1 MRNFFQFLRILR
13 TLIKYRLDYLILS
26 SSLLKS
32 FKPLVYLTPW
42 HYFPSK
48 KLSRGE
54 RIRLA
59 LEELGPVFIKF
70 GQTLSTRRD
79 LLPDDIGD
87 ELAKLQD
94 TCPPFSEK
102 ESKSIIEKNLGSSV
116 GELFK
121 SFDDKPL
128 ASASIAQVH
137 TATTHNNEE
146 IIIKVV
152 RPGIEK
158 LIKRDVGLLY
168 AFASLAES
176 HPIGKRLRPKEVIE
190 EFEGIIYNELNMMIE
205 AANASLLGK
214 NFSDSDLLYV
224 PKVHW
229 EFCRSNIL
237 VTERIYG
244 TPVNN
249 IEALIENKTD
259 LKVLAE
265 NGVIIFFTQVF
276 DHNFFHADMH
286 PGNIFVGKNDQY
298 TGVDFGIMG
307 TLSEEDQYFLAQNF
321 LAFFNQDY
329 KRVAQVHLESGWI
342 PEGTNVLE
350 FENAIRSVCEP
361 IFQKPLNEISFA
373 QVLLSLAKEARRF
386 DMTIQPQLLLLYKT
400 LFNIEGLGRT
410 LYPNLDLWA
419 TAKPYL
425 EKLTKDKYSIKGS
438 LKKISDKLPELV
450 SELPE
455 LPMLVINALKQIESG
470 AHKQE
475 NSKKQTEAIISQLQ
489 SNLSKQRSAIFAA
502 SLVILAGILATQSM
516 WLFAGVS
523 SSLSFLI
530 WLRSR

>member
-1 MRNFFQFLRILR
+1 M
-13 TLIKYRLDYLILS
+13 
-26 SSLLKS
+26 
-32 FKPLVYLTPW
+32 
-42 HYFPSK
+42 
-48 KLSRGE
+48 
-54 RIRLA
+54 
-59 LEELGPVFIKF
+59 
-70 GQTLSTRRD
+70 
-79 LLPDDIGD
+79 
-87 ELAKLQD
+87 
-94 TCPPFSEK
+94 
-102 ESKSIIEKNLGSSV
+102 
-116 GELFK
+116 
-121 SFDDKPL
+121 
-128 ASASIAQVH
+128 
-137 TATTHNNEE
+137 
-146 IIIKVV
+146 
-152 RPGIEK
+152 
-158 LIKRDVGLLY
+158 
-168 AFASLAES
+168 AES

-523 SSLSFLI
+523 SGLSFLI

>member
-1 MRNFFQFLRILR
+1 M
-13 TLIKYRLDYLILS
+13 
-26 SSLLKS
+26 
-32 FKPLVYLTPW
+32 VYLTPW

-121 SFDDKPL
+121 SFDYKPL

-137 TATTHNNEE
+137 IATTHNNEE

-249 IEALIENKTD
+249 IEVLIENKTD

-373 QVLLSLAKEARRF
+373 QVLLGLAKEARRF
-386 DMTIQPQLLLLYKT
+386 DMTIQPQLLLLYIT
-400 LFNIEGLGRT
+400 LFKIEGLGRT

-425 EKLTKDKYSIKGS
+425 EKLTKDNI
-438 LKKISDKLPELV
+438 
-450 SELPE
+450 
-455 LPMLVINALKQIESG
+455 A
-470 AHKQE
+470 
-475 NSKKQTEAIISQLQ
+475 
-489 SNLSKQRSAIFAA
+489 
-502 SLVILAGILATQSM
+502 
-516 WLFAGVS
+516 
-523 SSLSFLI
+523 
-530 WLRSR
+530 